1 MIAQSDAAGSL
12 RQVKM
17 RRNEGASACKSL
29 HDQQM
34 KQE

>member
-1 MIAQSDAAGSL
+1 MIAQSDAAGRL

-17 RRNEGASACKSL
+17 CRNEGASAGKSL